1 MNIAYLVNKYPAIS
15 HSFIRREIA
24 GIEGAGGTVFRFSV
38 RNSDPELLPDIR
50 DKREYEKTEVI
61 LENNWFGLVLQMF
74 IKALASPIK
83 FADAVRVAFAGS
95 SFRPSDL
102 IRRIAYI
109 AEAAWLTRRLREQNV
124 KHLHAH
130 FGTNSATVAQ
140 IAYKLGG
147 PPFSFTVHGPDEF
160 DRPIELDLR
169 SKISDALFAVAISNF
184 GKGQLMRW
192 ANYRDWGKIEV
203 IRCGVDDNFILN
215 NRSKP
220 TYEKTQFASI
230 ARLSG
235 QKGIPLLIQAAAIL
249 KDDGYRFTIQLIG
262 GGEMQPQIENMIR
275 DYDLQD
281 YVNLVGWASTMEI
294 VESLLDSKAM
304 VLPSFAEGL
313 PVVIMEALA
322 LEVPVIVTAIAGTPE
337 LVNDQS
343 GWLIPSGSVD
353 ALVEALK
360 TAMQTPPQTLSEMG
374 KAGRERVVSL
384 HDSMKNGAELFELIV
399 KYHAHDQ

>member
-1 MNIAYLVNKYPAIS
+1 MNIAYLVNEYPAVS
-15 HSFIRREIA
+15 HSFVRREIA

-38 RNSDPELLPDIR
+38 RHSDPGLLPDVR

-74 IKALASPIK
+74 IKALASPIQ
-83 FADAVRVAFAGS
+83 FADAMRIAFTGS
-95 SFRPSDL
+95 SFRPSD
-102 IRRIAYI
+102 IVRRIAYI
-109 AEAAWLTRRLREQNV
+109 AEAAWLTRQLKDQDV

-130 FGTNSATVAQ
+130 FGTNSATVARL
-140 IAYKLGG
+140 AYKLGG
-147 PPFSFTVHGPDEF
+147 PPYSFTVHGPDEF

-169 SKISDALFAVAISNF
+169 GKISDALFAVAISNF

-203 IRCGVDDNFILN
+203 IRCGVDDNFIWDD
-215 NRSKP
+215 RSKP

-262 GGEMQPQIENMIR
+262 GGEMQQQVETMIR

-281 YVNLVGWASTMEI
+281 HVNLVGWASSMEI
-294 VESLLDSKAM
+294 VECLLDSKAM

-322 LEVPVIVTAIAGTPE
+322 LEIPVIVTAIAGTPE
-337 LVNDQS
+337 LVDDQC
-343 GWLIPSGSVD
+343 GWLIRSGSVD
-353 ALVEALK
+353 ALAEALK
-360 TAMQTPPQTLSEMG
+360 TAMRTPPQTLAEMG

-384 HDSMKNGAELFELIV
+384 HDSMKNGADLFELFL
-399 KYHAHDQ
+399 KYHAHD

>member
-1 MNIAYLVNKYPAIS
+1 LNIAYLVNKYPAVS

-38 RNSDPELLPDIR
+38 RHSDPELLPEIW

-61 LENNWFGLVLQMF
+61 LENSWFSLVLRMLLD
-74 IKALASPIK
+74 ALASPMQ
-83 FADAVRVAFAGS
+83 FAHVMRVAFAGS
-95 SFRPSDL
+95 SLLPSD
-102 IRRIAYI
+102 IVRRIAYI
-109 AEAAWLTRRLREQNV
+109 AEASWLTRQLKNRDV

-130 FGTNSATVAQ
+130 FGTNSAMVARL
-140 IAYKLGG
+140 AYKLGG
-147 PPFSFTVHGPDEF
+147 PPYSFTVHGPDEF

-169 SKISDALFAVAISNF
+169 GKISDALFAVAISNF

-203 IRCGVDDNFILN
+203 IRCGVDDNFIWN
-215 NRSKP
+215 NGSKP

-235 QKGIPLLIQAAAIL
+235 HKGIPLLIQAAAIL

-262 GGEMQPQIENMIR
+262 GGEMQQQVENMIR

-281 YVNLVGWASTMEI
+281 HVNLVGWASSMEI
-294 VESLLDSKAM
+294 VECLLDSKAM

-337 LVNDQS
+337 LVNNQC

-353 ALVEALK
+353 ALAEALK
-360 TAMQTPPQTLSEMG
+360 TAMQTPPQTLAKMG
-374 KAGRERVVSL
+374 KVGRERVVSL
-384 HDSMKNGAELFELIV
+384 HDSMKNGAELFKLFV
-399 KYHAHDQ
+399 KYHEHD

>member
-1 MNIAYLVNKYPAIS
+1 MNIAYLVNKYPTVS
-15 HSFIRREIA
+15 HSFILREIA

-38 RNSDPELLPDIR
+38 RHSDLELLPDIR
-50 DKREYEKTEVI
+50 DKREYGKTEVI

-74 IKALASPIK
+74 LKALTSPIQ
-83 FADAVRVAFAGS
+83 FAEAVRVAFAES
-95 SFRPSDL
+95 SFRPSDVV
-102 IRRIAYI
+102 RRIAYI
-109 AEAAWLTRRLREQNV
+109 AEATWLIRQLRAQNV

-203 IRCGVDDNFILN
+203 IRCGVDDNFIWN
-215 NRSKP
+215 DGSKP

-275 DYDLQD
+275 DYDLQE
-281 YVNLVGWASTMEI
+281 YVNMVGWASSMEI
-294 VESLLDSKAM
+294 VECLLDSKVM

-337 LVNDQS
+337 LVNDQC

-360 TAMQTPPQTLSEMG
+360 TAMRTPPQTLAEMG

-384 HDSMKNGAELFELIV
+384 HDSMKNGAELFELFV
-399 KYHAHDQ
+399 KYHAHD

>member
-1 MNIAYLVNKYPAIS
+1 LNIAYLVNKYPAVS

-24 GIEGAGGTVFRFSV
+24 GIEGAGGTVSRFSV
-38 RNSDPELLPDIR
+38 RHSDPELLPEIW
-50 DKREYEKTEVI
+50 DKREYEKTEAI
-61 LENNWFGLVLQMF
+61 LENSWFDLVLQMF
-74 IKALASPIK
+74 LKGLASPMQ
-83 FADAVRVAFAGS
+83 FADAMRIAFTGS
-95 SFRPSDL
+95 SFRPSD
-102 IRRIAYI
+102 IVRRIAYI
-109 AEAAWLTRRLREQNV
+109 AEAAWLTRQLKDQDV

-130 FGTNSATVAQ
+130 FGTNSATVARL
-140 IAYKLGG
+140 AYKLGG
-147 PPFSFTVHGPDEF
+147 PPYSFTVHGPDEF

-169 SKISDALFAVAISNF
+169 GKISDALFAVAISNF

-203 IRCGVDDNFILN
+203 IRCGVDDNFIRNDRL
-215 NRSKP
+215 KP

-230 ARLSG
+230 ARLSR

-249 KDDGYRFTIQLIG
+249 KDGGYRFTIQLVG
-262 GGEMQPQIENMIR
+262 GGEMQQQVENMIR

-281 YVNLVGWASTMEI
+281 HVNLVGWASSMEI
-294 VESLLDSKAM
+294 VECLLDSKAM

-337 LVNDQS
+337 LVNDQC

-353 ALVEALK
+353 ALAEALK
-360 TAMQTPPQTLSEMG
+360 TAMQTPPQTLAKMG

-384 HDSMKNGAELFELIV
+384 HDSMKNGAELFKLFV
-399 KYHAHDQ
+399 KYHEHD